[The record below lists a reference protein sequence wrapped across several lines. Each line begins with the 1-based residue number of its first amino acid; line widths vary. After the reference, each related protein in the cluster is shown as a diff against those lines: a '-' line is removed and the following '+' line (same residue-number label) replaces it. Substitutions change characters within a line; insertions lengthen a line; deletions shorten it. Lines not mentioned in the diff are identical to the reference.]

1 LRGTGSTKE
10 KPGCVILEEAAHFS
24 VHALMCTII
33 PTLTRRHISCFMIST
48 RASSRNFYDKLLEII
63 KDDGRP
69 LFRSYIYELVC
80 KSCKAKG
87 EEIACQHELGELP
100 HWLSKENVI
109 ELGKVMEDHA
119 ADFAAELLGAQKDL
133 LVCPA
138 FNKDLLGSIPTHNF
152 PDLVFSDIAI
162 GVDPGSSD
170 NADYAIVSIATTPS
184 NDVVVRAKRK
194 KNTYTHIR
202 THNIYTLPLFLLRPL
217 FCSII
222 EKRKSRSCRNTLVLR
237 RILLQYLPFFR
248 LPLIRRTLTRVY

>member
-1 LRGTGSTKE
+1 
-10 KPGCVILEEAAHFS
+10 
-24 VHALMCTII
+24 
-33 PTLTRRHISCFMIST
+33 MIST
-48 RASSRNFYDKLLEII
+48 RASSRNFYDKLLEIV

-119 ADFAAELLGAQKDL
+119 ADFAAELLGAQKDM

-138 FNKDLLGSIPTHNF
+138 FNKDLLGSIPTHSF
-152 PDLVFSDIAI
+152 PDVIFSDISI

-170 NADYAIVSIATTPS
+170 NADYAIVSIGTTTS
-184 NDVVVRAKRK
+184 NEVVVREKYSLYANK
-194 KNTYTHIR
+194 KKHG
-202 THNIYTLPLFLLRPL
+202 LFLPPSFTTSLRKERTIIVKKVL
-217 FCSII
+217 FSAKLYFDIFHF
-222 EKRKSRSCRNTLVLR
+222 LGLLR
-237 RILLQYLPFFR
+237 FSDQ
-248 LPLIRRTLTRVY
+248 